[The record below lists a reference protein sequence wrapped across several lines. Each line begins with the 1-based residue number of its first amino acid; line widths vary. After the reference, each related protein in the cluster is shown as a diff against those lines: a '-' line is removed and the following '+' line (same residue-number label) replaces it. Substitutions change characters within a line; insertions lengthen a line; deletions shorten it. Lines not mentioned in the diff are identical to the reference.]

1 MAINKEKLIKEFQK
15 GTTDEQIETYHFLGE
30 WIYEQ
35 IEKKR
40 EEALQLQEKFN
51 GNKNQPLS

>member
-30 WIYEQ
+30 WIFEQ

-40 EEALQLQEKFN
+40 EEATQLQEKF
-51 GNKNQPLS
+51 KNPNNQ